1 MALELSDETIDKIVD
16 GLITKGNT
24 FAKTESEKKLRN
36 TKDLL
41 KNYRLLENHLD
52 VKLPEL
58 DDDTPLSKY
67 ELTLYSLLGYRARSK
82 EMLIF
87 INEVLDRYRKI
98 CDNGTPEQHRRYR
111 VIKRLY
117 IDTPAMTRRGL
128 AKLFGVDEA
137 TISRDEKKCVQ
148 ELSVMIFGIDGLNDV
163 SK

>member
-1 MALELSDETIDKIVD
+1 MALDLSDETINKIVD
-16 GLITKGNT
+16 GLITKGNN

-41 KNYRLLENHLD
+41 KYYRLLENHLD
-52 VKLPEL
+52 VELPEL

-82 EMLIF
+82 EM
-87 INEVLDRYRKI
+87 VLFVNQVLARYKKI
-98 CDNGTPEQHRRYR
+98 CDNGTPEQHRRYQ

-117 IDTPAMTRRGL
+117 IDTPATTRRNL
-128 AKLFGVDEA
+128 AKLFSVDEA

-148 ELSVMIFGIDGLNDV
+148 ELSIMIFGVDGLNDV